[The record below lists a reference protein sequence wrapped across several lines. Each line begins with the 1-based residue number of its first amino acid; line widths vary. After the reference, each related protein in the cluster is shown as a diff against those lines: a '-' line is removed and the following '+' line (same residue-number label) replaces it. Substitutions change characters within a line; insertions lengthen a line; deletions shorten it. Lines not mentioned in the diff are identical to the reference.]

1 MKIEKRLI
9 TDEGVTITFRVVD
22 GKMAITFINENSP
35 QIFTLNLASDEIVD
49 FTREIATF
57 FSENKGIKHSN
68 EPLPYN
74 TDEPLN
80 PDALSESI
88 EDRLDPKEPLPF
100 FPFHDINPDT
110 LDNRI
115 LNNNNLRY
123 SSHTTA
129 ASTFNNPFKKS

>member
-9 TDEGVTITFRVVD
+9 TDQGVTITFRVID
-22 GKMAITFINENSP
+22 GKMVITFINENSP
-35 QIFTLNLASDEIVD
+35 KIFTLNLASDEIVD

-80 PDALSESI
+80 SDALSEWV
-88 EDRLDPKEPLPF
+88 DQRLDLKEPLE
-100 FPFHDINPDT
+100 DPDT
-110 LDNRI
+110 SDNRI
-115 LNNNNLRY
+115 LKNNGLRY